1 MGLECSEMAMDR
13 LMEDEPQQNISVN
26 ELLTLNGSIIDAEEI
41 KRQQRMY
48 QSGAISGRDGLRL
61 GWMDV
66 RLYEQKQHGI
76 IEINL

>member
-48 QSGAISGRDGLRL
+48 PSGAISGRDGLRL

>member
-1 MGLECSEMAMDR
+1 MDQ

-48 QSGAISGRDGLRL
+48 QSGAIFGRDGLRL

-66 RLYEQKQHGI
+66 RLYEEKATWY
-76 IEINL
+76 N